1 MRSFSLAELSS
12 TEIGRVAASAVLV
25 LPVGAVEQHGAGL
38 PTGTDALVS
47 AEIARRAAASLTG
60 VPVLVAPVL
69 SYGSS
74 HHHLPLPGTLSLRSR
89 TLLAVLGDLIESA
102 AATGFRRIVLFNGH
116 GGNDDLIRQAA
127 RDAVLDLPIAIG
139 ATSYWSLG
147 GDRLAELAREAGIT
161 HVPGHAGAFEAALT
175 LALGCTL
182 PAVPSSVPAEPPHEP
197 AYGFA
202 LEHGWIA
209 RMGGVTDPIGPAT
222 RETGERLLDHLVA
235 AFTAYLEAFARDFRR
250 QATGQNR

>member
-12 TEIGRVAASAVLV
+12 PEIGRVAASAVLV

-47 AEIARRAAASLTG
+47 AEIAHRAAAPLTG

-69 SYGSS
+69 PYGSS

-102 AATGFRRIVLFNGH
+102 AVAGFRRIVLFNGH

-127 RDAVLDLPIAIG
+127 RDAVLDLPIAVG
-139 ATSYWSLG
+139 AASYWSLG

-175 LALGCTL
+175 LALGATL
-182 PAVPSSVPAEPPHEP
+182 PAVSSSAPTEPPREP

-202 LEHGWIA
+202 MEHGWIA
-209 RMGGVTDPIGPAT
+209 RMGGVTDPITPAT
-222 RETGERLLDHLVA
+222 REVGERLLDHLVT
-235 AFTAYLEAFARDFRR
+235 AFTAYLEAFARDFQR
-250 QATGQNR
+250 

>member
-12 TEIGRVAASAVLV
+12 PEIGRVAASAVLV

-47 AEIARRAAASLTG
+47 AEIAHRAAAPLTG

-69 SYGSS
+69 PYGSS

-102 AATGFRRIVLFNGH
+102 AVAGFRRIVLFNGH

-127 RDAVLDLPIAIG
+127 RDAVLDLPIAVG
-139 ATSYWSLG
+139 AASYWSLG

-175 LALGCTL
+175 LALGATL
-182 PAVPSSVPAEPPHEP
+182 PAASSSAPSSGPVEPPREP

-202 LEHGWIA
+202 MEHGWIA
-209 RMGGVTDPIGPAT
+209 RMGGVTDPITPAT
-222 RETGERLLDHLVA
+222 REVGERLLDHLVT
-235 AFTAYLEAFARDFRR
+235 AFTAYLEAFARDFQR
-250 QATGQNR
+250 